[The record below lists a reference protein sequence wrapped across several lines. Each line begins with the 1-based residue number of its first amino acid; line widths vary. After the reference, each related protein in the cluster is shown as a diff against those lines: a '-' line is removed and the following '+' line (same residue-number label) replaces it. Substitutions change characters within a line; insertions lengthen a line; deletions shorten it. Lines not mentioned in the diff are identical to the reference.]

1 MSASEIVIVSAA
13 RTPVGSFNGAL
24 SSLPAHELGAI
35 AIKAALERAKVEGAE
50 VDEVILGQILAA
62 GHGQNPAR
70 QAAMKAGIPQEAT
83 AWGLNQLCGSG
94 LRAVAIG
101 MQQIANGDAKI
112 IIAGGQE
119 SMSQAHHSAH
129 LRNGTKMGDMKFL
142 DTMLRD
148 GLMDAFHG
156 YHMGN
161 TAENVATKWQISRD
175 EQDQF
180 AVASQN
186 KAEAAQKA
194 GRFAAEIT
202 SVTIQSKKG
211 DTIVDQDEYIRPGT
225 TLDSL
230 AKLKPAF
237 SKEGTVTAGN
247 ASGINDGAAA
257 LVLMSA
263 AEAHRRGLTPLAR
276 IASWATAGVDPAIM
290 GSGPIPA
297 TRKALEKAGW
307 AAKDLDLVEANEAF
321 AAQAIAVNRDLGWDT
336 SKVNVNGGAIAI
348 GHPIGASGARVLVTL
363 LHEMQKRDAKK
374 GLATLCIGGGMGI
387 ALTVER

>member
-24 SSLPAHELGAI
+24 SSLPAHDLGAI

-83 AWGLNQLCGSG
+83 AWALNQLCGSG

-112 IIAGGQE
+112 IVAGGQE

-263 AEAHRRGLTPLAR
+263 AEASRRGLTPLAR